1 MEDSSR
7 NLRKQRVGVVSSN
20 KMDKTISVYVERR
33 VKHPIYNKTMKS
45 SKKYIAHD
53 ETNSCNIGD
62 TVRIMETR
70 PLSKRKRWRLLE
82 IIERAK

>member
-1 MEDSSR
+1 MEEGNR

-53 ETNSCNIGD
+53 EENNCNIGD

>member
-20 KMDKTISVYVERR
+20 KLDKTISVYVERR

>member
-1 MEDSSR
+1 MEDSNR